1 MRLVAK
7 QQTAPCPPS
16 DTMSVMASR
25 DGPHDVGGKVVLLRP
40 GQVAVAPVQ
49 LPPDL
54 PGVVVE
60 GEDGAKGPLLL
71 RAERGAEQEGLKLLG
86 GQSLDQAA
94 DAGGACVATAAS
106 SWSWGLLRVL
116 KDECSSI
123 GVCAGSLCDW
133 GAHGSFVLLLVEQ
146 VAREAMSSEDRFP
159 AL

>member
-1 MRLVAK
+1 
-7 QQTAPCPPS
+7 
-16 DTMSVMASR
+16 MSVMASR

-71 RAERGAEQEGLKLLG
+71 RAERGAERLEHVPVGEGGAEQEGLELLG

-94 DAGGACVATAAS
+94 DAGGVCVATAAS

-116 KDECSSI
+116 RDECSSV

-146 VAREAMSSEDRFP
+146 VAREDMSSEDRFP